1 MGAPLGYHEY
11 ESGVDQIVD
20 ESHDQ
25 FPEDDL
31 YDVDTNAR
39 LANEAANHQEAISS
53 KKATRAQQ
61 FQTIFDT
68 LTELENSLAQ
78 EKASADTQAQ
88 AERDTNTNNKNT
100 ENAAAAKAETDALK
114 SLQDAVDGATTAN
127 NAAQGAHTTA
137 KLRLSSATTEK
148 SLADNQYQTADASL
162 TSITSQANQL
172 ETTCLQSAT
181 TQKDRIIAAINKQ
194 LTDDKAYL
202 EEGRQIITK
211 VKGLLNE
218 LNEGQGAGDGS
229 RFPALQQAIKLLSVD
244 QGMKFNALMEYVAEN
259 RVAENSV
266 DVSTILATIG
276 EKINAEELAIGVKAE
291 ADTTSA
297 RQVAADET
305 TSCQAEK
312 TSRVDFVNQLVANA
326 QTRKGSADSEHGVAT
341 QDEATKGETA
351 AQTAAA
357 LQAAET
363 EQNNQTLVLAA
374 DKNIRDD
381 KEEDRFST
389 ENTRIN
395 TKLTAAHTYLDGE
408 VQTIRDI
415 KVVVAVSPQ
424 QAGSALLQMSHRLA
438 THFVQM
444 HSSSKYI
451 NDLSSHTSVKD
462 KIDALLSSM
471 KTQAE
476 QDKSA
481 SGARKTQ
488 LDEENVVL
496 RDNLKTKAA
505 GELEQTKNAQAT
517 IVGQKKTAKETASG
531 DLVAAKEA
539 SATALNAQV
548 AQGATL
554 KEAQDEQ
561 RDQLEILNQTRSN
574 AKEQAVLSLNRD
586 TQLATTKRDSS
597 LRYLEDES
605 NTVAALRGALEGL
618 NKEVTVGQ
626 LLQDNTLS
634 SSQRSKVQELVTM
647 ASKYNNTAN
656 PGYAGSTHSQKQ
668 TIEDLLTEIETK
680 IATEITQVN
689 TNFDTDTNEIATDKS
704 NADSQADASYNTNA
718 DLLQS
723 KVNMEQSEFDRL
735 SGVHESMVQHQTDK
749 QTNYDHALSDYGAA
763 VETQE
768 ETVLQAEL
776 KKTADDTEADSFF
789 TERQST
795 IATEHQNEVDEFDKS
810 ITSVNTII
818 ELIGKMT
825 FGASQLMQYDQDRQ
839 TYRDSD
845 NSDTKVRV
853 LALIDSMKT
862 QCGAE
867 KTRCGSEFLNDS
879 NANNAEKTQSD
890 QRATDLATTQK
901 AELAQAVTNA
911 RHENTAASAVL
922 RTANAHHATIS
933 EEHNANIDTRA
944 TAESIQQLNTVTF
957 NADYARSEALAKQV
971 NAEEQEIIDGKS
983 QTVEF
988 YLKQEKSHLNAI
1000 KQMLSSLSIL
1010 TTSNPHPIGTNGYAN
1025 RPVFDL
1031 TNTVQ
1036 NQASRHTGDYQRARD
1051 QGENTTTVSVDAA
1064 DHDLTT
1070 QRGQITTYDDNAVAQ
1085 APPHPTI
1092 LIETS
1097 NNEPSSVGDG
1107 IETIFSWVQAES
1119 QVNSDRHAAE
1129 TAQAKVRADQLINFA
1144 QTLRTNLMNKD
1155 EARRLAAQEAEDLS
1169 LVKLQDASKA
1179 KDDAQA
1185 TASAKGATLEDAL
1198 STQAKYEPLVEAQSV
1213 ASLQEN
1219 AAAFTTVASN
1229 IAAKK
1234 QECDAFLDEEV
1245 VMLDQIRV
1253 KVEDQIG
1260 VNAQLLQDA
1269 VDAASAVFQRVHNK
1283 AKYDVEVRKA
1293 AAFEDK
1299 HSGDYITKG
1308 PAEVHVSDVTDLK
1321 SFIAEVRTKDEGL
1334 LAALEPK
1341 HAAEDKEFD
1350 DERNAEITR
1359 SNTVLEQTLRDLS
1372 DAVENAK
1379 TQRDTAEGNRAA
1391 QESVKIAAE
1400 TDFAAKDQALKDA
1413 QDLQTRT
1420 VDAADEAS
1428 KAEIT
1433 AAHDAFNNEKRAYD
1447 ELKTSGTALL
1457 DKEENLLD
1465 QIKSAIAGE
1474 GFSIGSKTTHKN
1486 VNHCLNEKTALDHA
1500 KDEIHSFQNQCAA
1513 DQANAAGGKGSSSTA
1528 CADFETAK
1536 PKEADAQSSYTA
1548 CISTTA
1554 SLLSISEAKSAL
1566 LMLRSK
1572 YIHSDFNYEEAKA
1585 SLGGEFD
1592 KIALKLTEER
1602 ETLNRQYNADVT
1614 SSTTKRDNEIARSEQ
1629 VYQDI
1634 VHHHTSLVGAAQ
1646 TLRTN
1651 ALTTQ
1656 TNEQTKYTQLAEIA
1670 TTKQGTYEAA
1680 LKQQTDEGD
1689 VARQLNTQEKDNA
1702 DNRCVQNSA
1711 RILSIK
1717 EADTTYLNNEL
1728 ATVEVIE
1735 AILKSLG
1742 GNNMPTTLIPPTTAP
1757 TQHCSYT
1764 TGKGQIGCG
1773 RASVNCPSAT
1783 SQEAPANTHGCT
1795 YFKNIASGFVWQCS
1809 WPTLEAATNGCD
1821 GWSDCKAFWGPYDGL
1836 YWARSKAPR
1845 NAIAS
1850 GGIWAG
1856 SQYSIKNC

>member
-1 MGAPLGYHEY
+1 
-11 ESGVDQIVD
+11 
-20 ESHDQ
+20 
-25 FPEDDL
+25 
-31 YDVDTNAR
+31 
-39 LANEAANHQEAISS
+39 
-53 KKATRAQQ
+53 
-61 FQTIFDT
+61 
-68 LTELENSLAQ
+68 
-78 EKASADTQAQ
+78 
-88 AERDTNTNNKNT
+88 
-100 ENAAAAKAETDALK
+100 
-114 SLQDAVDGATTAN
+114 
-127 NAAQGAHTTA
+127 
-137 KLRLSSATTEK
+137 
-148 SLADNQYQTADASL
+148 
-162 TSITSQANQL
+162 
-172 ETTCLQSAT
+172 
-181 TQKDRIIAAINKQ
+181 
-194 LTDDKAYL
+194 
-202 EEGRQIITK
+202 
-211 VKGLLNE
+211 
-218 LNEGQGAGDGS
+218 
-229 RFPALQQAIKLLSVD
+229 
-244 QGMKFNALMEYVAEN
+244 
-259 RVAENSV
+259 
-266 DVSTILATIG
+266 
-276 EKINAEELAIGVKAE
+276 
-291 ADTTSA
+291 
-297 RQVAADET
+297 
-305 TSCQAEK
+305 
-312 TSRVDFVNQLVANA
+312 
-326 QTRKGSADSEHGVAT
+326 
-341 QDEATKGETA
+341 
-351 AQTAAA
+351 
-357 LQAAET
+357 
-363 EQNNQTLVLAA
+363 LAA
-374 DKNIRDD
+374 DKNIRDGE
-381 KEEDRFST
+381 EEDRFIT

-810 ITSVNTII
+810 ITSANTII

-922 RTANAHHATIS
+922 RTENAHHATIS

-957 NADYARSEALAKQV
+957 NADYAKSEALAKQV

-988 YLKQEKSHLNAI
+988 YLKQEKSHLNSI

-1092 LIETS
+1092 LIQTS

-1299 HSGDYITKG
+1299 HSGDYMTKG

-1400 TDFAAKDQALKDA
+1400 TDFAAKDQALKGA

-1513 DQANAAGGKGSSSTA
+1513 DQANAAGGKAATTIWTAHSGQQPKKVLSYSGSEHGCKLLHNQCYWDSLAEAKTQCDAWAECEALYCSTAHNSGAYACYARKTTEGYMAASYSSDVSYSKGSSSTA

-1614 SSTTKRDNEIARSEQ
+1614 SSTTKRDSEIARSEQ

-1634 VHHHTSLVGAAQ
+1634 VDHHTSLVGAAQ

-1702 DNRCVQNSA
+1702 DNRYVQNSA

-1764 TGKGQIGCG
+1764 TGNGAIGCG
-1773 RASVNCPSAT
+1773 SGFVGCPSAT

-1795 YFKNIASGFVWQCS
+1795 YFKNSESGGIWQCS

-1821 GWSDCKAFWGPYDGL
+1821 GWSDCKAFFGPHYGL
-1836 YWARSKAPR
+1836 YWARSKAPS
-1845 NAIAS
+1845 NEIVSGAS
-1850 GGIWAG
+1850 WGG